1 MHILQYCLLIAH
13 NCYELLKNF
22 TILFIVFYASCHWRM
37 SWNMQAVLLQLRQRF
52 TGNSLSAPSIHDSKI
67 KKDQARKRSMET
79 SVVTCEM
86 FKSYGNY
93 YFLLKSVVPVPP
105 THLLHNLE
113 SGDSWS
119 LHQFALIHHHSKIC
133 FPKVIR
139 MEQKMVTA
147 KIPPCHDKY
156 TGKQNILHSNFKVNT
171 Q

>member
-37 SWNMQAVLLQLRQRF
+37 SWNRQF
-52 TGNSLSAPSIHDSKI
+52 FCNSGRGSLEIHYPLWVSTIRTFKKI
-67 KKDQARKRSMET
+67 KHEKEAWKHQLLPVKRSRVMVIT
-79 SVVTCEM
+79 T
-86 FKSYGNY
+86 
-93 YFLLKSVVPVPP
+93 FLIFKSVVPVPP

-119 LHQFALIHHHSKIC
+119 LHQFASIHHHSKIC